1 MRNGYNDTRF
11 AFGCGEISD
20 KWQNDSMKAIFD
32 FTAVETTQAGWFP
45 GGWHNRA
52 FQYGDGLFETMVLQD
67 GVIRFFADH
76 FQRLTLG
83 MQALDMV
90 LPAGFT
96 AGYLQ
101 NSIFQLAQ
109 TGGLGGNARLR
120 LQVWRKPGGLY
131 TPDSREAGFLLT
143 AQPLVPPTVS
153 VKENVVFY
161 GDVRLV
167 HSAISG
173 FKTTSALPYVMAG
186 IARKKAAADDAILL
200 DVHGHV
206 SECVASNLFWIKD
219 GTVFTPGLESGCVA
233 GIMRKNSIFRMRQT
247 SVPVQEGLFTKADLL
262 AADAVFCCNVAGI
275 QLIKTIEGRIFRGGL
290 PAWVY
295 ALLH

>member
-1 MRNGYNDTRF
+1 
-11 AFGCGEISD
+11 
-20 KWQNDSMKAIFD
+20 MKAIFN
-32 FTAVETTQAGWFP
+32 FTAVETDQPDWFP
-45 GGWHNRA
+45 GGWPNRA
-52 FQYGDGLFETMVLQD
+52 FQYGDGLFETMILQN
-67 GVIRFFADH
+67 GGIRFLADH

-83 MQALDMV
+83 MQALDMI

-101 NSIFQLAQ
+101 NSILQLAQ

-131 TPDSREAGFLLT
+131 TPDSREASFLLT
-143 AQPLVPPTVS
+143 AQPLTPPTVS
-153 VKENVVFY
+153 VKEKVVFY
-161 GDVRLV
+161 EDVRLV

-206 SECVASNLFWIKD
+206 AECVASNLFWLKD
-219 GTVFTPGLESGCVA
+219 GALFTPGLESGCVA
-233 GIMRKNSIFRMRQT
+233 GIMRKNSIFQMRQT
-247 SVPVQEGLFTKADLL
+247 SVPVHEGLFTKAGLL

-275 QLIKTIEGRIFRGGL
+275 QSIKTIDGKLFEGSL

-295 ALLH
+295 GLLH